1 METINERF
9 RQARVAL
16 HKSQETFAQE
26 AERTRSE
33 IKNIEYGKTVPKEE
47 VIKSVCKAHGID
59 ETWLRTGTG
68 EMLRPQ
74 RRVEEI
80 RRNEGLTQAGFCER
94 LNQAMKIRSLKQVD
108 VLEAAKPYCEK
119 YGIKLTK
126 SDLSQYVSGKVEPR
140 QEKLT
145 ILSLALSVSEA
156 WLMGYD
162 VSMERKGGTKANDD
176 KTGSAPQIAPQEA
189 ARFFHSL
196 LDGMP
201 DSEIVLL
208 YQNLRDHFLHGAK

>member
-1 METINERF
+1 M
-9 RQARVAL
+9 
-16 HKSQETFAQE
+16 
-26 AERTRSE
+26 
-33 IKNIEYGKTVPKEE
+33 
-47 VIKSVCKAHGID
+47 
-59 ETWLRTGTG
+59 
-68 EMLRPQ
+68 
-74 RRVEEI
+74 
-80 RRNEGLTQAGFCER
+80 
-94 LNQAMKIRSLKQVD
+94 D

-126 SDLSQYVSGKVEPR
+126 SDLSQYVSGKFEPR

-208 YQNLRDHFLHGAK
+208 YQNLRDHFLRDGK

>member
-26 AERTRSE
+26 AGRTRSE
-33 IKNIEYGKTVPKEE
+33 VKNIEYGKTVPKEE

-80 RRNEGLTQAGFCER
+80 RRNEGLPQAGFSER

-108 VLEAAKPYCEK
+108 VLEAAKPYCDK

-162 VSMERKGGTKANDD
+162 VGMEHNGGTKAN
-176 KTGSAPQIAPQEA
+176 SAPAVPQIAPQEA

-208 YQNLRDHFLHGAK
+208 YQNLRDHFLRDGK

>member
-26 AERTRSE
+26 AGRTRSE
-33 IKNIEYGKTVPKEE
+33 IKNIECGKTVPKEE

-80 RRNEGLTQAGFCER
+80 RRNEGLIQAGFCER

-108 VLEAAKPYCEK
+108 VLKAAKPYCDK

-208 YQNLRDHFLHGAK
+208 YQNLRDHFLRDGK

>member
-16 HKSQETFAQE
+16 HKFQETFAQE
-26 AERTRSE
+26 AGRTRSE

-80 RRNEGLTQAGFCER
+80 RRNEGLTQAGFSER

-108 VLEAAKPYCEK
+108 VLEAAKPYCDK

-162 VSMERKGGTKANDD
+162 VGMERKGGTKANDD

-208 YQNLRDHFLHGAK
+208 YQNLRDHFLRDGK